1 MNLSWKTLLA
11 MSQQHSPVCLGAT
24 YDTLPSP
31 SNLHRWH
38 INLEASCLL
47 CRKQNFTTAHVL
59 GACIVALQQGR
70 FTFRHDSILSVLVV
84 APKSFIVQ

>member
-1 MNLSWKTLLA
+1 MDLSWKTLLA

-59 GACIVALQQGR
+59 RACIVALQQGR

-84 APKSFIVQ
+84 VPKSFIVQ

>member
-1 MNLSWKTLLA
+1 MDLSWKTLLA

-59 GACIVALQQGR
+59 GACIVALQQAIK
-70 FTFRHDSILSVLVV
+70 FVKAVAKLSEYTKVKL
-84 APKSFIVQ
+84 